1 MINQKTKLLIL
12 KFQIINNPEYQ
23 VADRL
28 KYQVNKFN
36 FLTNPI

>member
-23 VADRL
+23 VEDRL